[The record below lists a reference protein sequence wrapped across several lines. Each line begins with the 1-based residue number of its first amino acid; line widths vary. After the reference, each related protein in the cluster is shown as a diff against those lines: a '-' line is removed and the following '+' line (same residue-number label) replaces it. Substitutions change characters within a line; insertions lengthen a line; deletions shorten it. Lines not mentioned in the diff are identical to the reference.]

1 MVMQSGLLGIFAIT
15 TPIFLIVAIG
25 YGAVHLALVS
35 RDGVRAM
42 AAFLINVAVPAL
54 LFHAI
59 ASRDLAAVLQSRFLL
74 VYGGGSLIAF
84 LTVFLMSTTQL
95 GRHMT
100 GGAIYGVGASL
111 SNTLMIGFPI
121 ASAMEIGRAHV

>member
-74 VYGGGSLIAF
+74 VYGGGSLIRSEEHTSE
-84 LTVFLMSTTQL
+84 LQS
-95 GRHMT
+95 H
-100 GGAIYGVGASL
+100 
-111 SNTLMIGFPI
+111 
-121 ASAMEIGRAHV
+121 